1 MSVISLCSLFFF
13 FFKQKTAY
21 EIVSGDWSSDVCSSD
36 LGLPS
41 AERAPWSQMGALA
54 DSPLLTDWLTST
66 RARLWERHRRDSIT
80 HRRRLA
86 RVLGA
91 GGVAQLRVEHVVICR
106 LAATIRQA
114 HAYGHEA
121 VACLGGRDAAG

>member
-1 MSVISLCSLFFF
+1 
-13 FFKQKTAY
+13 
-21 EIVSGDWSSDVCSSD
+21 
-36 LGLPS
+36 
-41 AERAPWSQMGALA
+41 MGALA

-80 HRRRLA
+80 HRRRLCRLGHLEQRPAQDRLAGLQRAILQGPRLAGRRLA